1 MTSKL
6 PPTYSDHVLATHER
20 EKARNLAES
29 LSRLDQSVTTTGDPE
44 ILKAYEKLRERIG
57 PISTSNADQVRIFHD
72 TSEIAT
78 PAHPTLIDDKT
89 FDLRHALILEELGEW
104 YRADTDGDIV
114 EVADAL
120 ADLLYVVY
128 GTALVYG
135 LPIDEIFAEV
145 HRSNM
150 TKFPGGKVLRRE
162 DGKILKPDTW
172 EAPKIKEILDDHS

>member
-29 LSRLDQSVTTTGDPE
+29 LSRLDQSVTTTEDPE

-57 PISTSNADQVRIFHD
+57 PLPTSNADKVRLFHETAQVSFPPRPMLI
-72 TSEIAT
+72 SEKDFVL
-78 PAHPTLIDDKT
+78 AHS
-89 FDLRHALILEELGEW
+89 LILEELGEW
-104 YRADTDGDIV
+104 RRADTDGDLI

-128 GTALVYG
+128 RAALAYG

-150 TKFPGGKVLRRE
+150 TKFPGGKVIRRE

-172 EAPKIKEILDDHS
+172 EAPKIKEILDAHS